1 MIDDERRAAIVDAL
15 FEQYMNSVQ
24 EAAMMLIQRGH
35 DPRKI
40 TLTEQEKDGQ
50 YVTVMW
56 SDGQLAATVTCDLNA
71 VGDTMHVGI
80 EIMLVPVLDDS
91 ARGKAN

>member
-15 FEQYMNSVQ
+15 FEQYMNAVQ

-50 YVTVMW
+50 YVTVLW

>member
-1 MIDDERRAAIVDAL
+1 MIDDKRRAEIVDAL
-15 FEQYMNSVQ
+15 SEQYTDAVQ

-40 TLTEQEKDGQ
+40 THTEQEKAGQ
-50 YVTVMW
+50 YVTVLW
-56 SDGQLAATVTCDLNA
+56 SDGQLAATVTCDLNS

-91 ARGKAN
+91 ERGKAN

>member
-15 FEQYMNSVQ
+15 FEQYMNAVQ

-50 YVTVMW
+50 YVMVLW

>member
-15 FEQYMNSVQ
+15 FEQYMNAVQ
-24 EAAMMLIQRGH
+24 EVAMMLIQRGH

>member
-15 FEQYMNSVQ
+15 FEQYMNAVQ

>member
-15 FEQYMNSVQ
+15 SEQYTDAVQ

-35 DPRKI
+35 DPHKI
-40 TLTEQEKDGQ
+40 THTEQEKAGQ
-50 YVTVMW
+50 YVTVLW
-56 SDGQLAATVTCDLNA
+56 SDGQLAATITCDLNS

>member
-15 FEQYMNSVQ
+15 SEQYTEAVQ

-40 TLTEQEKDGQ
+40 TRTEQEKDGQ
-50 YVTVMW
+50 YVTVLW
-56 SDGQLAATVTCDLNA
+56 SDNQLAATITCDLNS

>member
-15 FEQYMNSVQ
+15 FEQYMNAVQ

-40 TLTEQEKDGQ
+40 THTEQEQAGQ
-50 YVTVMW
+50 FVTVLW

>member
-1 MIDDERRAAIVDAL
+1 MIDDERRAEIVDAL
-15 FEQYMNSVQ
+15 SEQYTDAVQ

-40 TLTEQEKDGQ
+40 THTEQEKAGQ
-50 YVTVMW
+50 YVTVLW
-56 SDGQLAATVTCDLNA
+56 SDGQLAATVTCDLNS